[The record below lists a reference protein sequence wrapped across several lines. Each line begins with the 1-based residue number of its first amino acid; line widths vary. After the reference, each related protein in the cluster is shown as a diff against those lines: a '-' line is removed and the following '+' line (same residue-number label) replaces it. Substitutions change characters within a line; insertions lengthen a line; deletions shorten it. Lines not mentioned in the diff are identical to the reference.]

1 MKPHR
6 SGVFPAVTTQFR
18 EDLSLDLDA
27 TARVMEG
34 LIRDGVSGLIVCG
47 TVGENCSL
55 AKSEKIAVM
64 ETAKAIARGRVPVLS
79 GIAEF
84 TSAFAI
90 DMAKEAA
97 RIGLD
102 GAMVMPALV
111 YSSKPYETA
120 AHFRAV
126 AGATDLPVMVY
137 NNPPIYKNDVTPEIL
152 ASLADCETIVCFKES
167 SGDTRRFTDLR
178 NMVGDRFVLFAGLD
192 DVVVESIMVGA
203 VGWVSGLS
211 NAFPREGETLFRL
224 ASAGR
229 YAEAMSLYLGSCPSS
244 IDARP
249 DLVQC
254 IKLCEHL
261 VGQGTHAPVRHGS
274 RSTQRNRRNRSDDE
288 ARAGHAAP
296 IARRRFAAGGMTV
309 ARPMAQR
316 HATPRQNTRS

>member
-1 MKPHR
+1 MKPDW

-18 EDLSLDLDA
+18 EDLSLDIDA

-55 AKSEKIAVM
+55 AKDEKIAVM
-64 ETAKAIARGRVPVLS
+64 EAGKAVARGRVPVLS

-102 GAMVMPALV
+102 GVMVMPALV
-111 YSSKPYETA
+111 YSSKPHETA
-120 AHFRAV
+120 AHFRSV
-126 AGATDLPVMVY
+126 AKATDLPVMVY
-137 NNPPIYKNDVTPEIL
+137 NNPPIYNNDVTPEIL
-152 ASLADCETIVCFKES
+152 ASLVDCETIQCFKES
-167 SGDTRRFTDLR
+167 SGDTRRFTDLH

-224 ASAGR
+224 TRAGR
-229 YAEAMSLYLGSCPSS
+229 YAEAMNLYRWFMPLLHL
-244 IDARP
+244 DARP

-254 IKLCEHL
+254 IKLCEHIMGRGTWRTRPPRL
-261 VGQGTHAPVRHGS
+261 ALDVKEKTEIETMMKHALATRPKLPDVGLRQ
-274 RSTQRNRRNRSDDE
+274 
-288 ARAGHAAP
+288 AA
-296 IARRRFAAGGMTV
+296 
-309 ARPMAQR
+309 
-316 HATPRQNTRS
+316 

>member
-1 MKPHR
+1 LKPDW

-18 EDLSLDLDA
+18 EDLSLDVDA

-55 AKSEKIAVM
+55 ARNEKIAVM
-64 ETAKAIARGRVPVLS
+64 EAAKSVARGRVPVLS

-84 TSAFAI
+84 TPAFAI

-102 GAMVMPALV
+102 GVMVMPALV
-111 YSSKPYETA
+111 YSSKPHETA

-126 AGATDLPVMVY
+126 ASATDLPVMLY
-137 NNPPIYKNDVTPEIL
+137 NNPPIYKNDVTPDIL
-152 ASLADCETIVCFKES
+152 ASLADVETVVCFKDS
-167 SGDTRRFTDLR
+167 SGDTRRFIDTR

-192 DVVVESIMVGA
+192 DVIVESIAMGA
-203 VGWVSGLS
+203 VGWVSGMS

-224 ASAGR
+224 AKAGR
-229 YAEAMSLYLGSCPSS
+229 FAEAMPIYEWFMPLLHL
-244 IDARP
+244 DARP

-254 IKLCEHL
+254 IKLCEHIMGRGTAL
-261 VGQGTHAPVRHGS
+261 TRPPRLALLPQEKAEVEAMMAKALKNRPRLPDVGLK
-274 RSTQRNRRNRSDDE
+274 
-288 ARAGHAAP
+288 AA
-296 IARRRFAAGGMTV
+296 
-309 ARPMAQR
+309 
-316 HATPRQNTRS
+316 